1 MFVGSNAIPTN
12 RDTGFNEPLS
22 TQRNT
27 TLPHPE
33 HVDAP
38 PVVDE
43 EHAQQHVGDSEHVG
57 IATKIK
63 GEVKI
68 IEGKILHNQRMVEEG
83 KAIKHGI
90 PLEGK

>member
-1 MFVGSNAIPTN
+1 MIESNLIPTN

-27 TLPHPE
+27 TLPHPG
-33 HVDAP
+33 HVEEP
-38 PVVDE
+38 PMPDYE
-43 EHAQQHVGDSEHVG
+43 RQVGETGHVG
-57 IATKIK
+57 IGTKIK

-68 IEGKILHNQRMVEEG
+68 IEGKLMHNQQLVEEG
-83 KAIKHGI
+83 RAIKHGI